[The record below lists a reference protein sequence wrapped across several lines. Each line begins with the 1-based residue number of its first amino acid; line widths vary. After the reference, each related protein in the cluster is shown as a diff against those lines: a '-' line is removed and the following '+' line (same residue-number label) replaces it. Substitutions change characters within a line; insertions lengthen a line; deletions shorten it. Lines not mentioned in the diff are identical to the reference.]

1 MWMTDS
7 MKKRLDSSMIN
18 RKYERLVIRLGIRL
32 CERLIEKPYI
42 RLSGLPDDKVA
53 KCMAGQTVSHSNIQT
68 ATQTAERM

>member
-18 RKYERLVIRLGIRL
+18 RKYERLVIRL

-53 KCMAGQTVSHSNIQT
+53 RCMAGQTVSHSNVQT
-68 ATQTAERM
+68 WITCKTMCL